1 MTETT
6 VRADLW
12 FDPICPWAWQTS
24 RWLLEAAEVREI
36 DLRFHLMSLAV
47 LNEGHQLPEKY
58 EVMMREGWY
67 LSRVVAAAAR
77 DHGEKIV
84 EPLYTEMGTRIHPG
98 GNEDYREVT
107 GLALEA
113 AGLPSELAG
122 AGTDTT
128 LDATIRAS
136 HDEAIAAVGPDLG
149 TPVVRIDG
157 SACFGPVLAQ
167 VPRGEAAGRVFDG
180 VRALTGFEYFFEL
193 KRTRTAEP
201 VFG

>member
-1 MTETT
+1 VGSLPDGEPVSSEADQVLMLRHGPGFALEMARAAPVPPDASSAPT
-6 VRADLW
+6 VR
-12 FDPICPWAWQTS
+12 T
-24 RWLLEAAEVREI
+24 
-36 DLRFHLMSLAV
+36 
-47 LNEGHQLPEKY
+47 
-58 EVMMREGWY
+58 
-67 LSRVVAAAAR
+67 AAAR

-98 GNEDYREVT
+98 GNENYQEVT

-113 AGLPSELAG
+113 AGLPAELAG

-128 LDATIRAS
+128 LDATIRTS
-136 HDEAIAAVGPDLG
+136 HDEAMTAIGPDLG

-167 VPRGEAAGRVFDG
+167 VPRGEAAGRIFDG